1 MFLHSVLILLK
12 KLKNN
17 YLTSYYCYILFVF
30 KERRSMKRKG
40 LGVDFIDKS
49 NEKKKRGVFMV
60 LYVSYLVVER
70 LEQFLHG
77 GMFGDK
83 FFSSGWF
90 SFLKIGSVCTEGR
103 RRRE

>member
-49 NEKKKRGVFMV
+49 NEKKKKEV
-60 LYVSYLVVER
+60 YLWYY
-70 LEQFLHG
+70 
-77 GMFGDK
+77 MFHTWWWSD
-83 FFSSGWF
+83 
-90 SFLKIGSVCTEGR
+90 
-103 RRRE
+103 